1 MGIFHSLSLYSV
13 AFFIVVI
20 AFIVRGTI
28 GFGSGLIAVASLILL
43 MPVKLAVPLVFLL
56 DLTAALVLGSYD
68 AKQVVWRD
76 VLWLLPFASV
86 GVFIGGFILKKASPG
101 SVTFILGL
109 FILVYVLYALWVK
122 LDKLPKIRTLWAI
135 PLGLLGG
142 LAGSLY
148 GGGGPPL
155 VAYLQLRKLDKRQFR
170 ATMQLVAGMNNV
182 LRGILYVALGLLTLP
197 IGLGYLALLP
207 AMLLGLWIGN
217 KVHLRIN
224 AKLFQEVVLVVLTL
238 VGLKLMIPV

>member
-76 VLWLLPFASV
+76 VLWVLPFASV

-182 LRGILYVALGLLTLP
+182 LRGILYVALGLFNPSHWSGVSSLVTRHV
-197 IGLGYLALLP
+197 IGIMDRQQGPFA
-207 AMLLGLWIGN
+207 
-217 KVHLRIN
+217 H
-224 AKLFQEVVLVVLTL
+224 
-238 VGLKLMIPV
+238 